1 MPGFDAEPDYSE
13 LAHVVRDPDA
23 IGQLTAEDLARVL
36 DAANAARLLGWT
48 LERCRE
54 RGVPVSPPR
63 WLADRLTSA
72 EAFSRSCEQ
81 AIRWEINRLERAFLG
96 TGVRWVLLKGAA
108 YVAAQL
114 PPGIGRRVAD
124 IDVLVSRDDLDRAE
138 AALTAHGWEIPPLT
152 AYDERY
158 YRDWMHELPPMV
170 HRDRRSIVDLHHA
183 ILPRTS
189 RLTPASERLLEGSI
203 EVGAVRVLSPPHMV
217 LHAAAHMF
225 HDGEIAGA
233 IRDLVDL
240 DQLLRTFARDA
251 RFWPAL
257 IGEAEALGL
266 TRPLFYAM
274 RYVSRWFATPV
285 PDAAAAV
292 MAGWGPPAAVRITMD
307 TLVERSI
314 ATAAGRGSSL
324 AVLSLYV
331 RSHWLRM
338 PPLQVV
344 RHLTRKAFARERPPE
359 RETP

>member
-1 MPGFDAEPDYSE
+1 MPRLAAEPDYSE
-13 LAHVVRDPDA
+13 LARVVRDPDA
-23 IGQLTAEDLARVL
+23 IGRLTPEDLARVL
-36 DAANAARLLGWT
+36 DAANAARLLGWV

-54 RGVPVSPPR
+54 RGVPASPPR

-81 AIRWEINRLERAFLG
+81 AIRWEIDRLERAFLG

-124 IDVLVSRDDLDRAE
+124 IDVLVARGDLARAE
-138 AALTAHGWEIPPLT
+138 ATLRDHGWEIPPLN

-158 YRDWMHELPPMV
+158 YREWMHELPPMV
-170 HRDRRSIVDLHHA
+170 HRDRRSILDLHHA

-189 RLTPASERLLEGSI
+189 RLKPTSERLLEASI
-203 EVGAVRVLSPPHMV
+203 EVGGVRVLSPPHMV

-240 DQLLRTFARDA
+240 DQLLRTFSRDA
-251 RFWPAL
+251 SFWPEL
-257 IGEAEALGL
+257 TGEAEALRL
-266 TRPLFYAM
+266 TRPLFYAI
-274 RYVSRWFATPV
+274 RYVGRWFATPV
-285 PDAAAAV
+285 PASTTRV
-292 MAGWGPPAAVRITMD
+292 MAAWGPTAAVRVTMD
-307 TLVERSI
+307 ALVERSI
-314 ATAAGRGSSL
+314 ATAVGRGSSL

-338 PPLQVV
+338 PPLQVI
-344 RHLTRKAFARERPPE
+344 RHLTRKAFTRERPPE
-359 RETP
+359 RRTA